1 MVGEM
6 VQNSQSLYSFTF
18 TVVIVIHEYI
28 YSRSTTT
35 VSLHSR
41 NEYIYE
47 YIYSHLRDVFI
58 HIQRLI
64 SVHIHDPNIHS
75 TRCNIHSTFS
85 AHSLCASLGPSSRSF
100 LNANGRRRKAQ
111 FSGRPKNPN
120 TSVTLARSFFCSFR
134 SLTIVRT
141 GMEHCGSRS
150 EREHP
155 IRLEYLIVALQQ
167 VLPFVSINSAV
178 LNEILGNIRLL
189 HGRWIRQD
197 SNFTNLAV
205 FSLKSP
211 EVFRSGSVGRPRYLI
226 SEEVLLHL
234 RSSGFTLLVSRWI
247 LRRRIVEYGLEEM
260 TGFSMISD
268 AQLDNLVERFM
279 SDHGTSV
286 AYSLVSGHL
295 RSIGCQSS
303 TGSNQGEYCPC

>member
-1 MVGEM
+1 MADEGRP
-6 VQNSQSLYSFTF
+6 SL
-18 TVVIVIHEYI
+18 VVDQRTQTQV
-28 YSRSTTT
+28 
-35 VSLHSR
+35 LHW
-41 NEYIYE
+41 
-47 YIYSHLRDVFI
+47 
-58 HIQRLI
+58 Q
-64 SVHIHDPNIHS
+64 DP
-75 TRCNIHSTFS
+75 FS
-85 AHSLCASLGPSSRSF
+85 AAFDLLQEC
-100 LNANGRRRKAQ
+100 
-111 FSGRPKNPN
+111 
-120 TSVTLARSFFCSFR
+120 
-134 SLTIVRT
+134 
-141 GMEHCGSRS
+141 
-150 EREHP
+150 EREWNTVEVGVRENIQ